1 MEPTEHNR
9 RAWDEIHRR
18 RAEAMAGELGLPDP
32 VRRSFANLTGKRV
45 LHLQCATG
53 ESTSE
58 LAELGAVVTGVDI
71 SEEALE
77 VARERNPSV
86 VWVQADVQ
94 ALPQE
99 LRRGRFDLVYTA
111 MGVLVWLHDLNT
123 WAAGIAAA
131 LRPGGDF
138 LLYEEHPVAMCIDP
152 MMRWREDYFDESILV
167 TRGWSHFEL
176 QGDAPVEE
184 KHERFWRLG
193 QVVTAV
199 ARAGLAVR
207 ALEEYPSR
215 KTEYRHLDARVP
227 GDFLLHAVK
236 SA

>member
-32 VRRSFANLTGKRV
+32 VRRSLANLTGKRV

-53 ESTSE
+53 ESTTE
-58 LAELGAVVTGVDI
+58 LAALGAVVTGVDI
-71 SEEALE
+71 SEAALE
-77 VARERNPSV
+77 VARERSPSI
-86 VWVQADVQ
+86 VWVQGDVQ

-111 MGVLVWLHDLNT
+111 TGVLVWIHDLAK
-123 WAAGIAAA
+123 WAAGIHAA

-138 LLYEEHPVAMCIDP
+138 LLYEEHPVAACIDP
-152 MMRWREDYFDESILV
+152 LMHWREDYFDESILV
-167 TRGWSHFEL
+167 SRGWGHFQLE
-176 QGDAPVEE
+176 GEAPSEE

-193 QVVTAV
+193 QVVTTV
-199 ARAGLAVR
+199 ARAGLEIR
-207 ALEEYPSR
+207 ALEEYPAR
-215 KTEYRHLDARVP
+215 KSEFRHLDARVP
-227 GDFLLHAVK
+227 GDFLLHAAK
-236 SA
+236 PA